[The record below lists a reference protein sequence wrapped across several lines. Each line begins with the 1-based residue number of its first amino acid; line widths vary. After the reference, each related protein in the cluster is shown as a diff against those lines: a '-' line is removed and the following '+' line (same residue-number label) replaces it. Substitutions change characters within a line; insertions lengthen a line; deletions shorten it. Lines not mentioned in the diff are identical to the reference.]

1 MDINT
6 ATTIFDALAQETRL
20 RALQQL
26 VRAGAEGIAAGELVE
41 RLGVPQNTLSFHLA
55 QLSHAGVVTSR
66 KQGRSVIYSANYPAI
81 VDLVG
86 FLVRD
91 CCSDEVASMQSDDK
105 DGATRI
111 TLNACCAPELKTN

>member
-26 VRAGAEGIAAGELVE
+26 VRAGAEGVAAGVLVE
-41 RLGVPQNTLSFHLA
+41 RLDVPQNTLSFHLA

-81 VDLVG
+81 VELVG

-91 CCSDEVASMQSDDK
+91 CCSDEVASMQSDGQ
-105 DGATRI
+105 DGETRI
-111 TLNACCAPELKTN
+111 TLNACCAPD

>member
-26 VRAGAEGIAAGELVE
+26 VRAGSTGMAAGALVE

-55 QLSHAGVVTSR
+55 QLHRAGVVSSR
-66 KQGRSVIYSANYPAI
+66 KQGRSIIYSVNFPTM
-81 VDLVG
+81 VELVSY
-86 FLVRD
+86 LVSD
-91 CCSDEVASMQSDDK
+91 CCSEEIAQLQPEQDD
-105 DGATRI
+105 GTTRI
-111 TLNACCAPELKTN
+111 TLNACC

>member
-1 MDINT
+1 MDIKT
-6 ATTIFDALAQETRL
+6 ATTVFDALAQETRL

-26 VRAGAEGIAAGELVE
+26 VRAGTGGVAAGVLVE

-66 KQGRSVIYSANYPAI
+66 KQGRSVIYSANFPAI
-81 VDLVG
+81 VDLVS

-91 CCSDEVASMQSDDK
+91 CCSDEVARMQADA
-105 DGATRI
+105 GETRI
-111 TLNACCAPELKTN
+111 TLSACCAQD